1 MILFIKIIDFLDIHQ
16 RHLSNKLATFVI
28 NLIKIIQSMK
38 KIFFLAVLA
47 GGLAFGQSKKVVA
60 SDVHWWGYKVA
71 KSEASSHDG
80 TVKVK
85 SGDMVMKGNQLVG
98 GSFVLDMTS
107 INATD
112 LTGEYQQKLNGHL
125 KNGDFFEVE
134 KFPTA
139 SFKITSVK
147 KNNDKIYNSLVTGNL
162 TVKGKTNTV
171 SFPAKI
177 SYSKGVVSLVS
188 NKFSF
193 DRQKFDVAYKS
204 SMQDVFVKDDID
216 MLVKVTAQ

>member
-1 MILFIKIIDFLDIHQ
+1 
-16 RHLSNKLATFVI
+16 
-28 NLIKIIQSMK
+28 MK
-38 KIFFLAVLA
+38 KIFLLAVLA

-71 KSEASSHDG
+71 KSEASSHEG
-80 TVKVK
+80 TVNVK

-139 SFKITSVK
+139 TFKITGVK
-147 KNNDKIYNSLVTGNL
+147 KNNDKVYNSLVTGTL
-162 TVKGKTNTV
+162 TLKGKTSPVT
-171 SFPAKI
+171 FPAKI

-188 NKFSF
+188 KKFSF

-204 SMQDVFVKDDID
+204 TMQDVFVKDDID

>member
-1 MILFIKIIDFLDIHQ
+1 MKSIREVGYICTIKQVNNLFK
-16 RHLSNKLATFVI
+16 
-28 NLIKIIQSMK
+28 MK
-38 KIFFLAVLA
+38 KIFLLAVLA

-85 SGDMVMKGNQLVG
+85 SGDMIMKGNNLVG

-107 INATD
+107 INSTD

-147 KNNDKIYNSLVTGNL
+147 KNSDKIYNSLVTGNL
-162 TVKGKTNTV
+162 TVKGKTNPIT
-171 SFPAKI
+171 FPAKI
-177 SYSKGVVSLVS
+177 AYSKGVVSLVS
-188 NKFSF
+188 EKFSF

-204 SMQDVFVKDDID
+204 TMQDVFVKDDIE
-216 MLVKVTAQ
+216 MLVKVTAK

>member
-1 MILFIKIIDFLDIHQ
+1 
-16 RHLSNKLATFVI
+16 
-28 NLIKIIQSMK
+28 MK
-38 KIFFLAVLA
+38 KIFLLAVLA
-47 GGLAFGQSKKVVA
+47 SGLTFGQSKKVVA

-85 SGDMVMKGNQLVG
+85 SGDMVMKGNNLVG

-147 KNNDKIYNSLVTGNL
+147 KNSDKIYNSLVTGNL
-162 TVKGKTNTV
+162 TVKGKTNAVT
-171 SFPAKI
+171 FPAKI
-177 SYSKGVVSLVS
+177 AYSKGVVSLVS
-188 NKFSF
+188 DKFSF

-204 SMQDVFVKDDID
+204 TMQDVFVKDDIE
-216 MLVKVTAQ
+216 MLVKVTAK